1 VPLKL
6 VRAGSHAGAEAV
18 YRTVQMSSTHIVQS
32 YDDYLDTLRS
42 TLSRMAGRAEAQLAD
57 AVAAL
62 VERHGELAA
71 DVIESDPLLDKMEI
85 EAERLAVEIIARRS
99 PVADD
104 LRELVAAI
112 KIASA
117 LERIGDYA
125 KNIAKRASVLVH
137 DLPMR
142 QIGMLPEMAG
152 DVRRMILA
160 ALDAFLERDSARAVD
175 VWYWDERVDRL
186 HESVFRELLTYMM
199 ESPRLITPCTHLL
212 FIAKTL
218 ERAGDQA
225 TAVAELAYYA
235 VEGRPLVPSAH
246 GAEPVS
252 TKTSGG
258 PRFNM
263 EVDRER

>member
-1 VPLKL
+1 MAP
-6 VRAGSHAGAEAV
+6 
-18 YRTVQMSSTHIVQS
+18 SSVSIGPMPSSHIVQS
-32 YDDYLDTLRS
+32 YDDHLDTLRS

-71 DVIESDPLLDKMEI
+71 QVIESDAVIDRMEL
-85 EAERLAVEIIARRS
+85 EAERIAIEIIARRS

-104 LRELVAAI
+104 LRELVASI

-117 LERIGDYA
+117 LERTGDYA

-137 DLPMR
+137 DLPLR
-142 QIGMLPEMAG
+142 QAGMLPEMASE
-152 DVRRMILA
+152 VRRMILS

-175 VWYWDERVDRL
+175 VWYQDERVDML
-186 HESVFRELLTYMM
+186 HDSVFRELLTYMM
-199 ESPRLITPCTHLL
+199 ESPRLITPCTHYL

-225 TAVAELAYYA
+225 TAIAELAYHA
-235 VEGRPLVPSAH
+235 IEGRPLFPRNGKP
-246 GAEPVS
+246 GAELRRQPGSNV
-252 TKTSGG
+252 G
-258 PRFNM
+258 
-263 EVDRER
+263 